1 MLLDGLPE
9 VFPPQ
14 GTNWS
19 TEKFAS
25 TGETNAAT
33 GIQISEYETAVD
45 STCTTLANPRPAV
58 SDIVETDEV
67 SLWEASLNHIKY
79 ESIAEWYEHR
89 RLEVKSSKQFTY
101 IRFSL

>member
-1 MLLDGLPE
+1 MTELSKAGTVSEDLQEITCPHYAFLRTAVVLMLLDGLPE

-14 GTNWS
+14 GTSWS

-67 SLWEASLNHIKY
+67 SL
-79 ESIAEWYEHR
+79 
-89 RLEVKSSKQFTY
+89 
-101 IRFSL
+101 